1 LVGGFFIPGEGKFK
15 VQVKFSGS
23 YKTDDTGSRKVEFTF
38 TFVECTINGS
48 GVSCS
53 TAF

>member
-1 LVGGFFIPGEGKFK
+1 MTGGFFNFGDGKFK

-23 YKTDDTGSRKVEFTF
+23 YKTDDLGSRKIEYTF

-48 GVSCS
+48 GVSC
-53 TAF
+53 TLGF